1 MASNKFPKESR
12 EVKPRY
18 AVDKYG
24 LLVNLSMNE
33 TDELVVR
40 RLLNAINNKDQN
52 NPTSWPKT
60 PNGMPWCESC

>member
-1 MASNKFPKESR
+1 MTGNKFPKESR
-12 EVKPRY
+12 DPKPRY

-40 RLLNAINNKDQN
+40 HLLNVINNKGQSPASN
-52 NPTSWPKT
+52 WPKT
-60 PNGMPWCESC
+60 PSGMPWCESC

>member
-40 RLLNAINNKDQN
+40 RLLNAIKNKGQSTPSN
-52 NPTSWPKT
+52 WPKT